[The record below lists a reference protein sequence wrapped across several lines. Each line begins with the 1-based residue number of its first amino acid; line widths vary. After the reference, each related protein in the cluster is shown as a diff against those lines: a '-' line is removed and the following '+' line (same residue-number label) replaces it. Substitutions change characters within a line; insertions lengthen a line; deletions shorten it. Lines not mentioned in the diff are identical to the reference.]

1 MTSVEK
7 RRSSRKSRGRRKHS
21 NGALSDASSTGSF
34 PDETDRE
41 VSNLTDRAFRS
52 LCIGDEAVYNDSDL
66 NLSSPCFQSERQ
78 RAFSQGG
85 PDGDMEEIKR
95 AARES
100 FSLRMQQYEQN
111 WMRGGMYEA
120 QVHRDPQCGLYGESE
135 PLSATFQHSFVNPSQ
150 QEALPRNMEPS
161 SLSNG
166 ATEFSVQ
173 QRRSR
178 SRVSSLIQAFNTEG
192 YMDGAGSD
200 GKYREWNDQGVWD
213 RSALIGIQTDLA
225 QLSTSHQQ
233 TFHSGQLPSMGP
245 FSFKDP
251 TLYSSGMAAVARG
264 NADSP
269 FTRSPHS
276 KHSVSTQVNCNSNVF
291 IHSEFSPFRVW
302 KDRNHFPLQHGDV
315 SGFLN
320 CSEFSQWYETPMY
333 RNLSM
338 ESRPQ
343 GRYHFQERDIGY
355 LRNNFP
361 PMVPPTAFHT
371 AMPPKSV
378 SVEKRCESELAG
390 HPPHWNRLPPQRPST
405 ASPATEMSR
414 RVQDTISSVKAF
426 QQKLKMMTEQSIAA
440 GMQTN
445 QHDGFISHNSLI
457 YGNDVQTE
465 APTVV
470 SGHTSTTP
478 FRINQLDTPFI
489 SGHQEVVTSTVTQ
502 HPASPQPVEHPPVR
516 AESRGATPDVR
527 MSSYKSRATSLLFNL
542 KDNRKRVKSTYSP
555 NKFKASETLEKNR
568 QQVIYEPRDAVIDI
582 PDDPPHVL
590 QSSAEHFSGA
600 NIVLQQYVKQGQNT
614 GFSGTPFNSQAPKE
628 PRGQFLQNTGY
639 YQTQGELLHHPGFT
653 GFTVENCTS
662 SQLPNGQNLYED
674 FSSFTP
680 CKQAMRNNAE
690 AQGGDRYRL
699 RPSYTSAETPRAN
712 SHNNQTGE
720 YLISKANPEQ
730 HFNETVGRESTKV
743 KHNYSNVSSQ
753 NRWRQANNQDAENI
767 SLKTAISPWKQE
779 ITSLMEKDKHAQES
793 QRAAVMKEELKVQKD
808 RGSGENQQSRNH
820 EMEKKEL
827 RENGAKNTLNIIRP
841 YRQQQH
847 EIFEDKQALQYTPH
861 ENESK
866 DWMKNYQDR
875 GDQQNFDL
883 SKYECMFVHGG
894 DERRGN
900 EMQSLQA
907 TVSRPQFKQETL
919 KKPLSNPDN
928 ASAPATANQPEHSQA
943 GQATAEHRK
952 AQHAQAELAEA
963 QNTAQEVQR
972 RAEKDQIILAEQ
984 ASSDKVKAG
993 QTKGELK
1000 EHKRV
1005 QRDITEHALDEK
1017 MKENQSE
1024 SSREQQ
1030 TKAEQTR
1037 EEPKHVT
1044 GETGAKHRRELQG
1057 ETVNP
1062 EHPAA
1067 ERLKE
1072 ERLMTEG
1079 TRAKQVQTEH
1089 SCRETLKAEQ
1099 VIEKQEREQGE
1110 VELIRLENVQAGQ
1123 AAAESR
1129 KIEHTSGTREHEKTK
1144 ADEGEFIPEGRVKQ
1158 PRTQKGYR
1166 VAKKAESPRLEHR
1179 KLELAKALLVN
1190 RENMLEMCT
1199 KPAVKLKITPQLK
1212 SEPDKVEQ
1220 VKTELAK
1227 AKAELAKIK
1236 EKMREEKKEKAR
1248 NTAPTKDDGEN
1259 LSKANL
1265 DKKEELKH
1273 QEGAAQNHQ
1282 RSQDLAVVSREIQAD
1297 SGPDDYERLRQKYG
1311 FTNTASMNKNKM
1323 SAAENVLPT
1332 DNSETRSLSPNEFER
1347 RKDDDSKDKDSP
1359 KTRFASVK
1367 TENKR
1372 QADSLKPS
1380 DGTETPYVYS
1390 ESSKEFKLSNDY
1402 DLLVDKVNDGSVQ
1415 ILEKCNSP
1423 KHISKQGG
1431 SDLAKV
1437 PLDRKNKSAEHSSG
1451 PANDPHLTPSRS
1463 LSHKERVQTKQE
1475 ILTSRIKAYAEK
1487 EISAIKESLAKPD
1500 GFLSIAFSKST
1511 GVSQNPEAQ
1520 RSPSQEMSNK
1530 HDSNTVRM
1538 QQMEA
1543 SGAQRKPLRS
1553 LSSTSSA
1560 PVPVQSAAPISEFI
1574 SPSEVP
1580 KEAKTSNIKLSETP
1594 ILTKHS
1600 DFIHTKEGF
1609 DGNQL
1614 QKNKPNI
1621 DSPVKCEAHMQ
1632 QNKDEIKEGTHGAI
1646 PGEEK
1651 KALVQNSP
1659 SAANQQ
1665 NVDQLKTNEAEN
1677 SKSEPR
1683 ETAEEDSRPSLKF
1696 VQGQDETPATDDSL
1710 QIMGIMVTVRE
1721 RTSPPMSNKQGKNN
1735 TETEP
1740 SSAETGPDRPSIG
1753 GEVNESVQSDD
1764 TLDAHSRMKADQT
1777 RAGTNDHP
1785 ETVKDTSGT
1794 VSENVQEKCTN
1805 LQQRNSVGPQM
1816 ETELQELLTEEG
1828 PSCSLLTKTKV
1839 IDVNESHLY
1848 KQDTKE
1854 RETKGGDELKHD
1866 EKNLPQKAHEN
1877 DNCRA
1882 ETQKQFDSQ
1891 LFLKEEMVVNPSES
1905 LHILGQ
1911 ISPLLAEQRHD
1922 VATVTSFK
1930 ESGPNQL
1937 LGTVNKHKCPEV
1949 PMKENKLE
1957 EKVHIGSIAIRVV
1970 PAEAKDDPDRG
1981 YAEKGNG
1988 LKTEDKTNDGTPTS
2002 SVEIKDSQESGNIS
2016 SSVKNMPDLL
2026 KSFTDQNAGRSEKI
2040 VSESKIQPMEGGYFQ
2055 IERVTETNVKP
2066 QSSQNP
2072 KEVCEWDL
2080 PGLKKAAVST
2090 EGKHEAFALEQA
2102 KMKTVESSSENV
2114 EDENMETKMRET
2126 SYTVPLK
2133 QGGSPSEMQCV
2144 RNTRADVGKS
2154 APISAQHRPSSSE
2167 KERQSSQSQFAT
2179 SENVKEKQ
2187 EVRPKT
2193 KERTSTIPEISAIAD
2208 YARLK
2213 VIVSEER
2220 ENTIQEFPP
2229 HKKEGFF
2236 PLIQSRHS
2244 RRPVFTAEP
2253 QMPAAKER
2261 TLPSKTEIRTKV
2273 KKESKPLVFPITEK
2287 EHQRTGMF
2295 KLGDKEKQEK
2305 NTVVTKENHIDKTR
2319 NLDDCESK
2327 TEPPPKLNQHLHPQ
2341 PNEKQMD
2348 NDDKM
2353 NGSHP
2358 SKSGEERQETCR
2370 GGEKETTTKQKGAN
2384 HPKEVQAPRKNVED
2398 KTEEIKIKQTIVES
2412 RTSLEEEGRRAA
2424 QREEERRARER
2435 EATAILIKQ
2444 RWEEQREA
2452 ERRAEEE
2459 GRAKQMEEER
2469 RRIRQQEAV
2478 RSLEEAKRR
2487 AKLQE
2492 EEQQKI
2498 KNEEW
2503 SRLKKH
2509 EEGRAAHAAQD
2520 TLLEKHQSFIEEEQ
2534 KRRAEEQEQ
2543 QRRAAQEEQKRRAE
2557 EQEQQRRAAQ
2567 EEQKRRA
2574 EEQEQQRRAAQEEQK
2589 RRAEEQE
2596 QHRRAAQEEQ
2606 LRKSQL
2612 EEHQRRT
2619 AQEEQ
2624 QRKATE
2630 QEHQRRALQEE
2641 QQRRA
2646 AHLEELQRRTVQEER
2661 RRRAAYEEQQRRA
2674 ATKKQQSEEQ
2684 QRQDVQK
2691 EHRNKAAVDK
2701 EKQERAVEDQQKRT
2715 AEAEARQRRVAQEEQ
2730 QRRAAEFKEQQRRA
2744 VTEERQRRAAQL
2756 EQRMRSA
2763 EEEQQKRAANEEHQR
2778 RMAELEEQQRRAVE
2792 EKQKQKTAVKE
2803 EHPMKTAHLDEL
2815 HRRAVIEEQLDSAP
2829 PEKQHSKK
2837 ADGEQQ
2843 RKAVIEEQLR
2853 RAAEME
2859 KLQRSAQE
2867 EQQITAFPKQQRQD
2881 EPNISV
2887 GEKNQTKGREE
2898 GRSAQTSEK
2907 KTKQIQN
2914 ELEHQIE
2921 GKTDGRPNREV
2932 WLRAQEED
2940 KRRVAHKEK
2949 TIIKEREAAEAKV
2962 DSSNMLGERHSAV
2975 TDEKRVEQEQMS
2987 DQRNHEITVKETD
3000 GEREMLAA
3008 YIEKERAAQ
3017 MEQQKRASQLIDA
3030 LQYYTI
3036 ASAESERKARER
3048 RSCSPGPPQRRN
3060 HLSALESTGDHHVK
3074 LYRQQAPSS
3083 PAPSLPRSNTSSPAL
3098 GNKPSMF
3105 RVKDNTLRGSSFVKS
3120 VKPRFH
3126 KSFGDD
3132 FRGVSPIGSE
3142 KLEEEQDALRS
3153 RTVTPLHLDTGSNRL
3168 TAIKDSFPSAYS
3180 SQGSSGA
3187 LQHYRPYSRRSVA
3200 LDEDDS
3206 RSVVSIMS
3214 EDVESF
3220 ATSATDL
3227 ADVRTLY
3234 EYERPESSCSFSS
3247 DMSRSLGKPPVV
3259 PPKSEKALRRAKRLT
3274 TRRIKKELSK
3284 VVVDNPLEG
3293 SVMPSASSTEVQS
3306 SSRTA
3311 VATPH
3316 SSPPVSLAYAP
3327 KQGSSLPSSH
3337 TEPQSSLPATAYATG
3352 PISVP
3357 AASSHVAT
3365 SVSLPAASPHAIGT
3379 VTHANAPKTIANVP
3393 SSPTLHH
3400 TSHQAPVAKYQF
3412 ESSYPNSYPLTQRKV
3427 LQDVGS
3433 GQYFVVDM
3441 PVQVRTK
3448 TFFDPETG
3456 RYVQLKVRE
3465 SARRPSQ
3472 SQLQQPY
3479 NPPQPQPHAVKLHH
3493 QDPPTVETG
3502 VFHQGYHRYPQ
3513 GYQPADISTVPHSR
3527 SSVPGTLYQDQQPIR
3542 DNTSCAPAAGEMRQD
3557 PEEHY
3562 YRSEKTPYM
3571 DTVNDL
3577 DRNYNTLERFP
3588 ESDANS
3594 QRAGSLVSKND
3605 NSAHSQCG
3613 SRDIITMSELE
3624 DFMELSDW

>member
-1 MTSVEK
+1 LD
-7 RRSSRKSRGRRKHS
+7 SRGRRKHS

-85 PDGDMEEIKR
+85 PDGEREEIKR

-233 TFHSGQLPSMGP
+233 TFHSGQLPSTGP

-445 QHDGFISHNSLI
+445 HLDGFISHNSLI

-465 APTVV
+465 VPTVV

-489 SGHQEVVTSTVTQ
+489 SGHQEVVTSAVTQ

-600 NIVLQQYVKQGQNT
+600 NI
-614 GFSGTPFNSQAPKE
+614 
-628 PRGQFLQNTGY
+628 
-639 YQTQGELLHHPGFT
+639 
-653 GFTVENCTS
+653 
-662 SQLPNGQNLYED
+662 
-674 FSSFTP
+674 
-680 CKQAMRNNAE
+680 
-690 AQGGDRYRL
+690 
-699 RPSYTSAETPRAN
+699 
-712 SHNNQTGE
+712 
-720 YLISKANPEQ
+720 
-730 HFNETVGRESTKV
+730 
-743 KHNYSNVSSQ
+743 
-753 NRWRQANNQDAENI
+753 
-767 SLKTAISPWKQE
+767 
-779 ITSLMEKDKHAQES
+779 
-793 QRAAVMKEELKVQKD
+793 
-808 RGSGENQQSRNH
+808 
-820 EMEKKEL
+820 
-827 RENGAKNTLNIIRP
+827 
-841 YRQQQH
+841 
-847 EIFEDKQALQYTPH
+847 
-861 ENESK
+861 
-866 DWMKNYQDR
+866 
-875 GDQQNFDL
+875 
-883 SKYECMFVHGG
+883 
-894 DERRGN
+894 
-900 EMQSLQA
+900 
-907 TVSRPQFKQETL
+907 
-919 KKPLSNPDN
+919 
-928 ASAPATANQPEHSQA
+928 
-943 GQATAEHRK
+943 
-952 AQHAQAELAEA
+952 
-963 QNTAQEVQR
+963 
-972 RAEKDQIILAEQ
+972 
-984 ASSDKVKAG
+984 
-993 QTKGELK
+993 
-1000 EHKRV
+1000 
-1005 QRDITEHALDEK
+1005 
-1017 MKENQSE
+1017 
-1024 SSREQQ
+1024 
-1030 TKAEQTR
+1030 
-1037 EEPKHVT
+1037 
-1044 GETGAKHRRELQG
+1044 
-1057 ETVNP
+1057 
-1062 EHPAA
+1062 
-1067 ERLKE
+1067 
-1072 ERLMTEG
+1072 
-1079 TRAKQVQTEH
+1079 
-1089 SCRETLKAEQ
+1089 
-1099 VIEKQEREQGE
+1099 
-1110 VELIRLENVQAGQ
+1110 
-1123 AAAESR
+1123 
-1129 KIEHTSGTREHEKTK
+1129 
-1144 ADEGEFIPEGRVKQ
+1144 
-1158 PRTQKGYR
+1158 
-1166 VAKKAESPRLEHR
+1166 
-1179 KLELAKALLVN
+1179 
-1190 RENMLEMCT
+1190 
-1199 KPAVKLKITPQLK
+1199 
-1212 SEPDKVEQ
+1212 
-1220 VKTELAK
+1220 
-1227 AKAELAKIK
+1227 
-1236 EKMREEKKEKAR
+1236 
-1248 NTAPTKDDGEN
+1248 
-1259 LSKANL
+1259 
-1265 DKKEELKH
+1265 
-1273 QEGAAQNHQ
+1273 
-1282 RSQDLAVVSREIQAD
+1282 
-1297 SGPDDYERLRQKYG
+1297 
-1311 FTNTASMNKNKM
+1311 
-1323 SAAENVLPT
+1323 
-1332 DNSETRSLSPNEFER
+1332 
-1347 RKDDDSKDKDSP
+1347 
-1359 KTRFASVK
+1359 
-1367 TENKR
+1367 
-1372 QADSLKPS
+1372 
-1380 DGTETPYVYS
+1380 
-1390 ESSKEFKLSNDY
+1390 
-1402 DLLVDKVNDGSVQ
+1402 
-1415 ILEKCNSP
+1415 
-1423 KHISKQGG
+1423 
-1431 SDLAKV
+1431 
-1437 PLDRKNKSAEHSSG
+1437 
-1451 PANDPHLTPSRS
+1451 
-1463 LSHKERVQTKQE
+1463 
-1475 ILTSRIKAYAEK
+1475 
-1487 EISAIKESLAKPD
+1487 
-1500 GFLSIAFSKST
+1500 
-1511 GVSQNPEAQ
+1511 
-1520 RSPSQEMSNK
+1520 
-1530 HDSNTVRM
+1530 
-1538 QQMEA
+1538 
-1543 SGAQRKPLRS
+1543 
-1553 LSSTSSA
+1553 
-1560 PVPVQSAAPISEFI
+1560 
-1574 SPSEVP
+1574 
-1580 KEAKTSNIKLSETP
+1580 
-1594 ILTKHS
+1594 
-1600 DFIHTKEGF
+1600 
-1609 DGNQL
+1609 
-1614 QKNKPNI
+1614 
-1621 DSPVKCEAHMQ
+1621 
-1632 QNKDEIKEGTHGAI
+1632 
-1646 PGEEK
+1646 
-1651 KALVQNSP
+1651 
-1659 SAANQQ
+1659 
-1665 NVDQLKTNEAEN
+1665 
-1677 SKSEPR
+1677 
-1683 ETAEEDSRPSLKF
+1683 
-1696 VQGQDETPATDDSL
+1696 
-1710 QIMGIMVTVRE
+1710 
-1721 RTSPPMSNKQGKNN
+1721 
-1735 TETEP
+1735 
-1740 SSAETGPDRPSIG
+1740 
-1753 GEVNESVQSDD
+1753 
-1764 TLDAHSRMKADQT
+1764 
-1777 RAGTNDHP
+1777 
-1785 ETVKDTSGT
+1785 
-1794 VSENVQEKCTN
+1794 
-1805 LQQRNSVGPQM
+1805 
-1816 ETELQELLTEEG
+1816 
-1828 PSCSLLTKTKV
+1828 
-1839 IDVNESHLY
+1839 
-1848 KQDTKE
+1848 
-1854 RETKGGDELKHD
+1854 
-1866 EKNLPQKAHEN
+1866 
-1877 DNCRA
+1877 
-1882 ETQKQFDSQ
+1882 
-1891 LFLKEEMVVNPSES
+1891 
-1905 LHILGQ
+1905 
-1911 ISPLLAEQRHD
+1911 
-1922 VATVTSFK
+1922 
-1930 ESGPNQL
+1930 
-1937 LGTVNKHKCPEV
+1937 
-1949 PMKENKLE
+1949 
-1957 EKVHIGSIAIRVV
+1957 
-1970 PAEAKDDPDRG
+1970 
-1981 YAEKGNG
+1981 
-1988 LKTEDKTNDGTPTS
+1988 
-2002 SVEIKDSQESGNIS
+2002 
-2016 SSVKNMPDLL
+2016 
-2026 KSFTDQNAGRSEKI
+2026 
-2040 VSESKIQPMEGGYFQ
+2040 
-2055 IERVTETNVKP
+2055 
-2066 QSSQNP
+2066 
-2072 KEVCEWDL
+2072 
-2080 PGLKKAAVST
+2080 
-2090 EGKHEAFALEQA
+2090 
-2102 KMKTVESSSENV
+2102 
-2114 EDENMETKMRET
+2114 
-2126 SYTVPLK
+2126 
-2133 QGGSPSEMQCV
+2133 
-2144 RNTRADVGKS
+2144 
-2154 APISAQHRPSSSE
+2154 
-2167 KERQSSQSQFAT
+2167 
-2179 SENVKEKQ
+2179 
-2187 EVRPKT
+2187 
-2193 KERTSTIPEISAIAD
+2193 
-2208 YARLK
+2208 
-2213 VIVSEER
+2213 
-2220 ENTIQEFPP
+2220 
-2229 HKKEGFF
+2229 
-2236 PLIQSRHS
+2236 
-2244 RRPVFTAEP
+2244 
-2253 QMPAAKER
+2253 
-2261 TLPSKTEIRTKV
+2261 
-2273 KKESKPLVFPITEK
+2273 
-2287 EHQRTGMF
+2287 
-2295 KLGDKEKQEK
+2295 
-2305 NTVVTKENHIDKTR
+2305 
-2319 NLDDCESK
+2319 
-2327 TEPPPKLNQHLHPQ
+2327 
-2341 PNEKQMD
+2341 
-2348 NDDKM
+2348 
-2353 NGSHP
+2353 
-2358 SKSGEERQETCR
+2358 
-2370 GGEKETTTKQKGAN
+2370 
-2384 HPKEVQAPRKNVED
+2384 
-2398 KTEEIKIKQTIVES
+2398 
-2412 RTSLEEEGRRAA
+2412 
-2424 QREEERRARER
+2424 
-2435 EATAILIKQ
+2435 
-2444 RWEEQREA
+2444 
-2452 ERRAEEE
+2452 
-2459 GRAKQMEEER
+2459 
-2469 RRIRQQEAV
+2469 
-2478 RSLEEAKRR
+2478 
-2487 AKLQE
+2487 
-2492 EEQQKI
+2492 
-2498 KNEEW
+2498 
-2503 SRLKKH
+2503 
-2509 EEGRAAHAAQD
+2509 
-2520 TLLEKHQSFIEEEQ
+2520 
-2534 KRRAEEQEQ
+2534 
-2543 QRRAAQEEQKRRAE
+2543 
-2557 EQEQQRRAAQ
+2557 
-2567 EEQKRRA
+2567 
-2574 EEQEQQRRAAQEEQK
+2574 
-2589 RRAEEQE
+2589 
-2596 QHRRAAQEEQ
+2596 
-2606 LRKSQL
+2606 
-2612 EEHQRRT
+2612 
-2619 AQEEQ
+2619 
-2624 QRKATE
+2624 
-2630 QEHQRRALQEE
+2630 
-2641 QQRRA
+2641 
-2646 AHLEELQRRTVQEER
+2646 
-2661 RRRAAYEEQQRRA
+2661 
-2674 ATKKQQSEEQ
+2674 SEEQ

-2867 EQQITAFPKQQRQD
+2867 EQQRTAFPKQQRQD

-2898 GRSAQTSEK
+2898 GRGAQTSEK

-2921 GKTDGRPNREV
+2921 GKTDDRPNREV

-3036 ASAESERKARER
+3036 ASAASERKARER

-3168 TAIKDSFPSAYS
+3168 AAIKDSFPSAYS

-3284 VVVDNPLEG
+3284 VVVENPLEG
-3293 SVMPSASSTEVQS
+3293 SVMPSLPLTL
-3306 SSRTA
+3306 
-3311 VATPH
+3311 PH
-3316 SSPPVSLAYAP
+3316 L
-3327 KQGSSLPSSH
+3327 
-3337 TEPQSSLPATAYATG
+3337 
-3352 PISVP
+3352 
-3357 AASSHVAT
+3357 
-3365 SVSLPAASPHAIGT
+3365 
-3379 VTHANAPKTIANVP
+3379 
-3393 SSPTLHH
+3393 
-3400 TSHQAPVAKYQF
+3400 HQAPVAKYQF

-3433 GQYFVVDM
+3433 GQYFMVDM

-3479 NPPQPQPHAVKLHH
+3479 NPPQPQPHSVKLHH

>member
-1166 VAKKAESPRLEHR
+1166 VAKKAESPRRSR
-1179 KLELAKALLVN
+1179 K
-1190 RENMLEMCT
+1190 
-1199 KPAVKLKITPQLK
+1199 
-1212 SEPDKVEQ
+1212 
-1220 VKTELAK
+1220 
-1227 AKAELAKIK
+1227 
-1236 EKMREEKKEKAR
+1236 
-1248 NTAPTKDDGEN
+1248 G
-1259 LSKANL
+1259 
-1265 DKKEELKH
+1265 ELK
-1273 QEGAAQNHQ
+1273 N
-1282 RSQDLAVVSREIQAD
+1282 RSSRE
-1297 SGPDDYERLRQKYG
+1297 
-1311 FTNTASMNKNKM
+1311 
-1323 SAAENVLPT
+1323 
-1332 DNSETRSLSPNEFER
+1332 
-1347 RKDDDSKDKDSP
+1347 
-1359 KTRFASVK
+1359 
-1367 TENKR
+1367 
-1372 QADSLKPS
+1372 
-1380 DGTETPYVYS
+1380 
-1390 ESSKEFKLSNDY
+1390 
-1402 DLLVDKVNDGSVQ
+1402 
-1415 ILEKCNSP
+1415 
-1423 KHISKQGG
+1423 
-1431 SDLAKV
+1431 
-1437 PLDRKNKSAEHSSG
+1437 
-1451 PANDPHLTPSRS
+1451 
-1463 LSHKERVQTKQE
+1463 
-1475 ILTSRIKAYAEK
+1475 
-1487 EISAIKESLAKPD
+1487 
-1500 GFLSIAFSKST
+1500 
-1511 GVSQNPEAQ
+1511 
-1520 RSPSQEMSNK
+1520 
-1530 HDSNTVRM
+1530 
-1538 QQMEA
+1538 
-1543 SGAQRKPLRS
+1543 
-1553 LSSTSSA
+1553 
-1560 PVPVQSAAPISEFI
+1560 
-1574 SPSEVP
+1574 
-1580 KEAKTSNIKLSETP
+1580 
-1594 ILTKHS
+1594 
-1600 DFIHTKEGF
+1600 
-1609 DGNQL
+1609 
-1614 QKNKPNI
+1614 
-1621 DSPVKCEAHMQ
+1621 
-1632 QNKDEIKEGTHGAI
+1632 
-1646 PGEEK
+1646 
-1651 KALVQNSP
+1651 
-1659 SAANQQ
+1659 
-1665 NVDQLKTNEAEN
+1665 
-1677 SKSEPR
+1677 
-1683 ETAEEDSRPSLKF
+1683 
-1696 VQGQDETPATDDSL
+1696 
-1710 QIMGIMVTVRE
+1710 
-1721 RTSPPMSNKQGKNN
+1721 
-1735 TETEP
+1735 
-1740 SSAETGPDRPSIG
+1740 
-1753 GEVNESVQSDD
+1753 
-1764 TLDAHSRMKADQT
+1764 
-1777 RAGTNDHP
+1777 
-1785 ETVKDTSGT
+1785 
-1794 VSENVQEKCTN
+1794 
-1805 LQQRNSVGPQM
+1805 
-1816 ETELQELLTEEG
+1816 
-1828 PSCSLLTKTKV
+1828 
-1839 IDVNESHLY
+1839 
-1848 KQDTKE
+1848 
-1854 RETKGGDELKHD
+1854 
-1866 EKNLPQKAHEN
+1866 
-1877 DNCRA
+1877 
-1882 ETQKQFDSQ
+1882 
-1891 LFLKEEMVVNPSES
+1891 
-1905 LHILGQ
+1905 
-1911 ISPLLAEQRHD
+1911 
-1922 VATVTSFK
+1922 
-1930 ESGPNQL
+1930 
-1937 LGTVNKHKCPEV
+1937 
-1949 PMKENKLE
+1949 
-1957 EKVHIGSIAIRVV
+1957 
-1970 PAEAKDDPDRG
+1970 
-1981 YAEKGNG
+1981 
-1988 LKTEDKTNDGTPTS
+1988 
-2002 SVEIKDSQESGNIS
+2002 
-2016 SSVKNMPDLL
+2016 
-2026 KSFTDQNAGRSEKI
+2026 
-2040 VSESKIQPMEGGYFQ
+2040 
-2055 IERVTETNVKP
+2055 
-2066 QSSQNP
+2066 
-2072 KEVCEWDL
+2072 
-2080 PGLKKAAVST
+2080 
-2090 EGKHEAFALEQA
+2090 
-2102 KMKTVESSSENV
+2102 
-2114 EDENMETKMRET
+2114 
-2126 SYTVPLK
+2126 
-2133 QGGSPSEMQCV
+2133 
-2144 RNTRADVGKS
+2144 
-2154 APISAQHRPSSSE
+2154 
-2167 KERQSSQSQFAT
+2167 
-2179 SENVKEKQ
+2179 
-2187 EVRPKT
+2187 
-2193 KERTSTIPEISAIAD
+2193 
-2208 YARLK
+2208 
-2213 VIVSEER
+2213 
-2220 ENTIQEFPP
+2220 
-2229 HKKEGFF
+2229 
-2236 PLIQSRHS
+2236 
-2244 RRPVFTAEP
+2244 
-2253 QMPAAKER
+2253 
-2261 TLPSKTEIRTKV
+2261 
-2273 KKESKPLVFPITEK
+2273 
-2287 EHQRTGMF
+2287 
-2295 KLGDKEKQEK
+2295 
-2305 NTVVTKENHIDKTR
+2305 
-2319 NLDDCESK
+2319 
-2327 TEPPPKLNQHLHPQ
+2327 
-2341 PNEKQMD
+2341 
-2348 NDDKM
+2348 
-2353 NGSHP
+2353 
-2358 SKSGEERQETCR
+2358 
-2370 GGEKETTTKQKGAN
+2370 
-2384 HPKEVQAPRKNVED
+2384 
-2398 KTEEIKIKQTIVES
+2398 
-2412 RTSLEEEGRRAA
+2412 RAA
-2424 QREEERRARER
+2424 Q
-2435 EATAILIKQ
+2435 
-2444 RWEEQREA
+2444 
-2452 ERRAEEE
+2452 
-2459 GRAKQMEEER
+2459 
-2469 RRIRQQEAV
+2469 
-2478 RSLEEAKRR
+2478 
-2487 AKLQE
+2487 
-2492 EEQQKI
+2492 
-2498 KNEEW
+2498 
-2503 SRLKKH
+2503 
-2509 EEGRAAHAAQD
+2509 
-2520 TLLEKHQSFIEEEQ
+2520 EEQ

>member
-1 MTSVEK
+1 M
-7 RRSSRKSRGRRKHS
+7 
-21 NGALSDASSTGSF
+21 
-34 PDETDRE
+34 
-41 VSNLTDRAFRS
+41 TDRAFRS
-52 LCIGDEAVYNDSDL
+52 LCIGDEAVYNDSDPSL
-66 NLSSPCFQSERQ
+66 ASPCFQSDRQ
-78 RAFSQGG
+78 GAFSQGG
-85 PDGDMEEIKR
+85 PEGEMEEIKR

-120 QVHRDPQCGLYGESE
+120 QVHPQSGLYGESE
-135 PLSATFQHSFVNPSQ
+135 PLSATFQHSLVNPSQ
-150 QEALPRNMEPS
+150 QEALPRNMGLSP
-161 SLSNG
+161 LSNG
-166 ATEFSVQ
+166 ATELSVQ

-200 GKYREWNDQGVWD
+200 GKFREWNDQGVWD

-233 TFHSGQLPSMGP
+233 TLHSGQVPSTGP

-251 TLYSSGMAAVARG
+251 TLYSSGMAAVAHV

-276 KHSVSTQVNCNSNVF
+276 KRSMSAQVNCNSNVF

-343 GRYHFQERDIGY
+343 GRYHFQERDVGY

-361 PMVPPTAFHT
+361 PTVPPTAFHT

-426 QQKLKMMTEQSIAA
+426 QQKLKMMTEQSVAA

-445 QHDGFISHNSLI
+445 QHDGFISHNSFI
-457 YGNDVQTE
+457 YGNDIQTE

-478 FRINQLDTPFI
+478 FRINQLDAPFI
-489 SGHQEVVTSTVTQ
+489 PGPQEAVTSAVTQ
-502 HPASPQPVEHPPVR
+502 HPASPLPVEHPPVR
-516 AESRGATPDVR
+516 AESRGANPDVR
-527 MSSYKSRATSLLFNL
+527 ISSYKSRATSLLFNL

-555 NKFKASETLEKNR
+555 NKFKASETVEKNR
-568 QQVIYEPRDAVIDI
+568 QQAIYEPRDTVIDI
-582 PDDPPHVL
+582 PDDPQHVL

-600 NIVLQQYVKQGQNT
+600 NIALHQYVKQGQNT
-614 GFSGTPFNSQAPKE
+614 GFSGTPFNSQAAKE
-628 PRGQFLQNTGY
+628 LRGQCLQNTGDY
-639 YQTQGELLHHPGFT
+639 QTSQTQGELLHHPGFT

-699 RPSYTSAETPRAN
+699 RPSYTSTETPRAN

-743 KHNYSNVSSQ
+743 KHNYSNASSQ

-793 QRAAVMKEELKVQKD
+793 QRAAVIKEELNIQ
-808 RGSGENQQSRNH
+808 REGGSGENQQSRNH
-820 EMEKKEL
+820 ETEKKEL
-827 RENGAKNTLNIIRP
+827 RETGAKNTLNTI
-841 YRQQQH
+841 QQQY

-866 DWMKNYQDR
+866 DWMKNYQDH

-907 TVSRPQFKQETL
+907 TVGRPQFKQETL

-928 ASAPATANQPEHSQA
+928 ASAPAIAKQPEHSQA

-972 RAEKDQIILAEQ
+972 GAEKDQIILAEP

-993 QTKGELK
+993 QTKAELK
-1000 EHKRV
+1000 EHSSTV
-1005 QRDITEHALDEK
+1005 QRVITEHALDQK

-1030 TKAEQTR
+1030 NKAEQTTR

-1044 GETGAKHRRELQG
+1044 GETGAKHRGELQG
-1057 ETVNP
+1057 ETVSP
-1062 EHPAA
+1062 EHPGA
-1067 ERLKE
+1067 ERLKK

-1099 VIEKQEREQGE
+1099 ISEKQEREQGE

-1166 VAKKAESPRLEHR
+1166 EKTEAKKAESPKSEHK

-1190 RENMLEMCT
+1190 KENMLEMCT
-1199 KPAVKLKITPQLK
+1199 KPAVKLKITTQMK
-1212 SEPDKVEQ
+1212 SEPDKVEK

-1259 LSKANL
+1259 PSKTNL
-1265 DKKEELKH
+1265 DKKEEQKH

-1282 RSQDLAVVSREIQAD
+1282 DLAVVSRKNQAG
-1297 SGPDDYERLRQKYG
+1297 SGPDDYERIRQKYG

-1332 DNSETRSLSPNEFER
+1332 DNGESRSLSPNEFETR
-1347 RKDDDSKDKDSP
+1347 TDEDSKARYSP
-1359 KTRFASVK
+1359 KTRFASAK

-1372 QADSLKPS
+1372 QEDSLKPS

-1402 DLLVDKVNDGSVQ
+1402 YLLVDKVNDSSVQ

-1437 PLDRKNKSAEHSSG
+1437 LPLDRKNKSAEHSLG
-1451 PANDPHLTPSRS
+1451 PTNDPHLTPSRS
-1463 LSHKERVQTKQE
+1463 LFHKERAQTKQE
-1475 ILTSRIKAYAEK
+1475 ILTSRIRAYAEK

-1500 GFLSIAFSKST
+1500 GFLSIAFSKSA
-1511 GVSQNPEAQ
+1511 GVSHNPEAQ

-1543 SGAQRKPLRS
+1543 SGAQKKQLRS

-1580 KEAKTSNIKLSETP
+1580 KEAKTSNIKLSDTP

-1600 DFIHTKEGF
+1600 DFIHTKEGLAV
-1609 DGNQL
+1609 NQL
-1614 QKNKPNI
+1614 QQNKPNMG
-1621 DSPVKCEAHMQ
+1621 SPVECEAHTQ
-1632 QNKDEIKEGTHGAI
+1632 QNKDENKEGTH
-1646 PGEEK
+1646 GEEK
-1651 KALVQNSP
+1651 KALVQNCP

-1665 NVDQLKTNEAEN
+1665 NVDQLETNEAEN
-1677 SKSEPR
+1677 PKSEPR
-1683 ETAEEDSRPSLKF
+1683 EMAEEDSRPSLKI
-1696 VQGQDETPATDDSL
+1696 VQGKDETPATEDSL

-1721 RTSPPMSNKQGKNN
+1721 RTPPPMSIRQGKN
-1735 TETEP
+1735 TRETEP
-1740 SSAETGPDRPSIG
+1740 SSAEADHDRPSVG
-1753 GEVNESVQSDD
+1753 AEVNESLQSDD
-1764 TLDAHSRMKADQT
+1764 TLDGLSRMKADQT
-1777 RAGTNDHP
+1777 RAGMNDRP
-1785 ETVKDTSGT
+1785 KTVKETSGT
-1794 VSENVQEKCTN
+1794 VSENVREKCTN
-1805 LQQRNSVGPQM
+1805 LQLKKSVGPQIA
-1816 ETELQELLTEEG
+1816 TELQEPLTEEG
-1828 PSCSLLTKTKV
+1828 PSCSLLTKTEV

-1848 KQDTKE
+1848 KQDTTE

-1866 EKNLPQKAHEN
+1866 EKNLPQTAHEN

-1882 ETQKQFDSQ
+1882 ETQLQSDSQ
-1891 LFLKEEMVVNPSES
+1891 LFLKEEMVMNPSES

-1922 VATVTSFK
+1922 VATVTSVK
-1930 ESGPNQL
+1930 ESCPNQSV
-1937 LGTVNKHKCPEV
+1937 GTDNKHKCPNV
-1949 PMKENKLE
+1949 PMKDNKLE

-1970 PAEAKDDPDRG
+1970 PAEAKDDPDHG
-1981 YAEKGNG
+1981 HAEKGNS
-1988 LKTEDKTNDGTPTS
+1988 LNTEDRTNGGTPTS
-2002 SVEIKDSQESGNIS
+2002 SEEIKDSQESGNVS
-2016 SSVKNMPDLL
+2016 PSVKNMPDLL
-2026 KSFTDQNAGRSEKI
+2026 KSFSDQNAGRSEKI

-2055 IERVTETNVKP
+2055 MERVTETNVKP

-2072 KEVCEWDL
+2072 EEVCKRDL

-2133 QGGSPSEMQCV
+2133 QGGSPSEMQRV
-2144 RNTRADVGKS
+2144 RNTGADVGKS
-2154 APISAQHRPSSSE
+2154 APISAQHRPSSSG
-2167 KERQSSQSQFAT
+2167 KERPSSQSQFAT

-2220 ENTIQEFPP
+2220 ENAIQEFPP
-2229 HKKEGFF
+2229 NKKEGFF

-2253 QMPAAKER
+2253 QTPAAKER

-2273 KKESKPLVFPITEK
+2273 KKESKPLVFPITDK

-2305 NTVVTKENHIDKTR
+2305 NTVVTKENHIDKT
-2319 NLDDCESK
+2319 LDDCASK
-2327 TEPPPKLNQHLHPQ
+2327 TEPSPKLNQHFHPQ

-2353 NGSHP
+2353 NGSHL
-2358 SKSGEERQETCR
+2358 SKSGEESQETFR
-2370 GGEKETTTKQKGAN
+2370 EEEKETTTKQKGAN
-2384 HPKEVQAPRKNVED
+2384 HPKEVQAPRRNVED
-2398 KTEEIKIKQTIVES
+2398 KTEEIKIKQMIVES
-2412 RTSLEEEGRRAA
+2412 RTSLEEEERRAA

-2444 RWEEQREA
+2444 RREEQREA

-2492 EEQQKI
+2492 EELQKI

-2503 SRLKKH
+2503 NRLKKH
-2509 EEGRAAHAAQD
+2509 EEGRAAHVAQNVV
-2520 TLLEKHQSFIEEEQ
+2520 LEKHQGFIEVGEQRRAEEQEQQRRTVQEEQ
-2534 KRRAEEQEQ
+2534 KRRAEEQEKQRRAAQEEQKRRAKEQEQQRRAAQEEKQRRAEEQEQQRRAAQEQKRRDEEHEQ

-2557 EQEQQRRAAQ
+2557 EQEQQKRTAYLEELQKCAAQDEQLRRAA
-2567 EEQKRRA
+2567 
-2574 EEQEQQRRAAQEEQK
+2574 EQEQQRRAAQEEQQK
-2589 RRAEEQE
+2589 
-2596 QHRRAAQEEQ
+2596 
-2606 LRKSQL
+2606 
-2612 EEHQRRT
+2612 
-2619 AQEEQ
+2619 
-2624 QRKATE
+2624 
-2630 QEHQRRALQEE
+2630 
-2641 QQRRA
+2641 RA
-2646 AHLEELQRRTVQEER
+2646 AHLEELQRRTAQEER
-2661 RRRAAYEEQQRRA
+2661 RRRAAYEEKQRRA
-2674 ATKKQQSEEQ
+2674 ATQKQQSEEQ

-2691 EHRNKAAVDK
+2691 EHQNKAAVDK

-2715 AEAEARQRRVAQEEQ
+2715 AEAEAQQRRAAQEEQ

-2756 EQRMRSA
+2756 EQRRRSA
-2763 EEEQQKRAANEEHQR
+2763 EEEQQKRAAKEEHQR

-2792 EKQKQKTAVKE
+2792 EKQQHRVAKDADLKNQRTTDQQKTAVKE
-2803 EHPMKTAHLDEL
+2803 EHPMRTAHLDEL
-2815 HRRAVIEEQLDSAP
+2815 HRRAVIEEQLNSAP
-2829 PEKQHSKK
+2829 PKKQHSKK

-2843 RKAVIEEQLR
+2843 RKAVIEEQLW

-2867 EQQITAFPKQQRQD
+2867 EQRRTAFLKQQRQA
-2881 EPNISV
+2881 ESNISV
-2887 GEKNQTKGREE
+2887 GEKTQTQGREE
-2898 GRSAQTSEK
+2898 GRDAQTSEK
-2907 KTKQIQN
+2907 KTKQIQK

-2921 GKTDGRPNREV
+2921 GKTDGRPNTEV

-2940 KRRVAHKEK
+2940 EGRVAHEEK
-2949 TIIKEREAAEAKV
+2949 TIIKEKEAAEAKA
-2962 DSSNMLGERHSAV
+2962 DSSNMLGDRRSAV
-2975 TDEKRVEQEQMS
+2975 TDEKRAEQEQMS
-2987 DQRNHEITVKETD
+2987 DQRNHEITAKETD

-3048 RSCSPGPPQRRN
+3048 RSCSPVPPQHRN
-3060 HLSALESTGDHHVK
+3060 HLSALESTGDHHFK
-3074 LYRQQAPSS
+3074 LYRPQAPSS

-3206 RSVVSIMS
+3206 RSVFSIMS

-3220 ATSATDL
+3220 ATSAADL

-3284 VVVDNPLEG
+3284 VVVENPLEG

-3337 TEPQSSLPATAYATG
+3337 TEPQSSLPATAHATG

-3400 TSHQAPVAKYQF
+3400 ISHQAPVAKYQF

-3472 SQLQQPY
+3472 PQLQQPY
-3479 NPPQPQPHAVKLHH
+3479 PPSQPQPHSVKLHH

-3513 GYQPADISTVPHSR
+3513 GYQPADISTMPHS
-3527 SSVPGTLYQDQQPIR
+3527 SFPVPGTLYQDQQPIR
-3542 DNTSCAPAAGEMRQD
+3542 DNTSCAPAASEMGQD

-3562 YRSEKTPYM
+3562 YRPEKTPYM

-3577 DRNYNTLERFP
+3577 DRNHNTLELFP

-3594 QRAGSLVSKND
+3594 QRAGSLVYKND